1 MIDRAIPRKGYK
13 VYAGVEEIGVVTSG
27 TISPSLQK
35 GIAIARIK
43 KKNYSSIEEIQISV
57 RGVMKLAKI
66 IKPPFYKAGTF
77 LSDTK

>member
-43 KKNYSSIEEIQISV
+43 KK
-57 RGVMKLAKI
+57 I
-66 IKPPFYKAGTF
+66 ILQPKRFK
-77 LSDTK
+77 